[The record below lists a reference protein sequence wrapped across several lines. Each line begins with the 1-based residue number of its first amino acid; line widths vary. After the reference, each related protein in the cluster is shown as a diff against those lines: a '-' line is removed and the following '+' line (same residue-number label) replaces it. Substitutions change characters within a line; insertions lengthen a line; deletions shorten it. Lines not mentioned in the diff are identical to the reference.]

1 MTDGDDLGTAV
12 QGREAD
18 AARRKRARVRGRTP
32 RVPWPLSRLHPFE
45 ADQMSILLRGGGP
58 IAERPNFAELLRR
71 HRRAARLTL
80 EELAEASGVSV
91 RTLSDLERGRSK
103 GPQHR
108 TVIAVTDA
116 LALENDARKQ
126 LVELAR
132 DGRLRDHWTR
142 PTGLCELPRSVDDFT
157 GRAAELAWIG
167 DLVHAKHAPGAPVV
181 GIITGSAGSGKTTF
195 AVRSAHAL
203 RPSFPDGVFFLDL
216 FGMSQQPLAI
226 DDALGLVIG
235 ALGVADQQIPAD
247 TQGRS
252 SLYRSLLRDRR
263 VLVVLDNAASEEQ
276 VRPLLPGEGAGR
288 ALVTSRRLLAGLEGV
303 RRLVLGPLP
312 LSEATELLTGI
323 VGERSASDGEPA
335 LARLAQLCGGLPLA
349 LRIIGNR
356 LASRPGWSAV
366 ELAARLSD
374 EERRLDQFKAGDL
387 KIANAFG
394 MSYEQLAT
402 SARRVFRRLA
412 VVPGRNFDAALA
424 AVVGGTSTEDAWNA
438 LDELVDL
445 GLLQDSTSGRY
456 RFHDLV
462 RLFARER
469 LQEEESSVERD
480 ALTGRVTS
488 WLLRMATTAGRWFE
502 PAYGRPDRP
511 DADLAVLSS
520 PEQAEVW
527 LRVNV
532 DNWLGATRLAA
543 SSGQHAAVLD
553 CAESMHWF
561 SDRWIHGPHWH
572 EVFTLGTQAAAA
584 LGDPAQHA
592 TQLNYLAW
600 VHGIQLDSPETM
612 LRYADEALDLATRS
626 GTTVQIAWSHHYTA
640 IALRKLGRLGE
651 AAASASQAAGTFKSI
666 GDTNSY
672 HSCISNLGHCLR
684 DDGRYDEALE
694 RYREVLALV
703 SDDESGMTPSI
714 AAHLRPYTLAYLGR
728 CLGLLGRR
736 AEAITTL
743 TEATALMEQ
752 FDSNY
757 LQAGAL
763 ETLATLLAEEGRT
776 AESRRAYTRAAEM
789 FEAIGDAEAHSR
801 CHGLATAAP

>member
-1 MTDGDDLGTAV
+1 MPVLP
-12 QGREAD
+12 
-18 AARRKRARVRGRTP
+18 RG
-32 RVPWPLSRLHPFE
+32 S
-45 ADQMSILLRGGGP
+45 GP

-80 EELAEASGVSV
+80 EELAEASGVGV

-108 TVIAVTDA
+108 TVTAVADA

-157 GRAAELAWIG
+157 GRTAELAWI
-167 DLVHAKHAPGAPVV
+167 DNLVHAKHSPGAPVV

-216 FGMSQQPLAI
+216 FGMSQRPLAV

-394 MSYEQLAT
+394 MSYEQLAA

-412 VVPGRNFDAALA
+412 VVPGRDFGAALA
-424 AVVGGTSTEDAWNA
+424 AVVGGTSIEDAWNA

-511 DADLAVLSS
+511 DTDLAVLSS

-532 DNWLGATRLAA
+532 DNWLGAMRLAA
-543 SSGQHAAVLD
+543 SSGQHATVLD

-572 EVFTLGTQAAAA
+572 EVFTLGAQAAAA

-612 LRYADEALDLATRS
+612 LRHAAEAMDLATHS

-640 IALRKLGRLGE
+640 IALRKLGRLDE
-651 AAASASQAAGTFKSI
+651 AAASASRAAEMFKSI
-666 GDTNSY
+666 GDTDSY
-672 HSCISNLGHCLR
+672 HACITNLGSCLR
-684 DDGRYDEALE
+684 DAGRYDEALE

-714 AAHLRPYTLAYLGR
+714 AAHLRPHTLAYLGR

-736 AEAITTL
+736 GEAITTL

-757 LQAGAL
+757 VRAGAL
-763 ETLATLLAEEGRT
+763 ETLAALLAEEGRT
-776 AESRRAYTRAAEM
+776 GESRRAYARAAEV
-789 FEAIGDAEAHSR
+789 FEAIGDAEAYSR
-801 CHGLATAAP
+801 CHDLATATP